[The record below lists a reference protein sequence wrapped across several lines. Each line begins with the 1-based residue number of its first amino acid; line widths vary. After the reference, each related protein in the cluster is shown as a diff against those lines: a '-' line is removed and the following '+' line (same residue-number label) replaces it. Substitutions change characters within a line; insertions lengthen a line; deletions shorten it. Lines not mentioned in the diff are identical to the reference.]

1 MKYIFNYFGINEYFE
16 KSVPRLNGYMI
27 YPRVYVQKNK
37 SSQGWTLG
45 VKFGE
50 FGGESFGK
58 KKKEKV
64 LKALEKRVLDISS
77 FIYL

>member
-1 MKYIFNYFGINEYFE
+1 MAMWYIRECMYRRINLLKGE
-16 KSVPRLNGYMI
+16 
-27 YPRVYVQKNK
+27 
-37 SSQGWTLG
+37 LG

>member
-1 MKYIFNYFGINEYFE
+1 MKICTKAKWLCDISA
-16 KSVPRLNGYMI
+16 SVC
-27 YPRVYVQKNK
+27 KNK

-64 LKALEKRVLDISS
+64 SKALEKRVLDISS